1 MQSTNKGRVVL
12 ALFFCSGATALV
24 YEVIWAK
31 YLSLMFGS
39 TIYAQTVV
47 LAVFMGGLALG
58 NRLFGGWADQL
69 QRPIRAY
76 GLIEMI
82 IGIYA
87 FAFPVLDDATAYAFV
102 QLGANFVEKG
112 GTLLILKGGLSLAL
126 LLGPTVLMGG
136 TLPLLA
142 AWLQHSTPDAG
153 RRSARFYSVNS
164 LGAVAGAGS
173 AGFLLI
179 PNWGIEASLQLTAF
193 FNVIIGGIAFL
204 LGREDEFP
212 LTPKTTAPGVTAG
225 RTAHA
230 TLPWAMT
237 IVAITGAVSMG
248 LEVLASRALA
258 LIFGSSL
265 QAFAIVLMAFILGIG
280 LGSAWIAAP
289 NRRLIAP
296 EKLIVILLAGAG
308 LWVTVLVFNIERWVD
323 IYRMARTGIARTP
336 TGYFYNQCFTGILA
350 LGVLGL
356 PAAWIGSVL
365 PLLIRTQGGL
375 GLVLGKDVG
384 RLLTWNTLGAV
395 AGTLLTG
402 FLIMPGVGLRNAFG
416 ILAAALS
423 GVAWVIARR
432 QRWRAGSLGA
442 AGAVILAGLLPF
454 VGGEGWRHVM
464 SSGVFR
470 AREIEFNGELMSQ
483 RKKLVKLLFYED
495 AADATVSVEE
505 SNGPLGL
512 ERSLR
517 INGKVDATSGMD
529 LSTQLLC
536 AHLPMLMKPDARD
549 VFVLGLGSGV
559 TAGALLMHPVEHV
572 TVAENCAPV
581 VRSARY
587 FENWNRR
594 VVENPRARI
603 WQEDARTVLKLRSQ
617 LYDVIINEPSN
628 PWTVGVGSVFSQEYY
643 ALAASRLKPGGLV
656 VQWFHVYEMQD
667 GIVGLVLRTFGSVFP
682 YVEVWDAAAGDI
694 LLIGSLQ
701 PWRSDADLFRPGFK
715 TEAVRSDLAGIGI
728 HSAEQ
733 LLARQLASQRTG
745 FAIAGD
751 GPVESDLY
759 PRLEHVAPLAF
770 FIGGRSALLGRYDER
785 TRQQALAPPA
795 KLAALHKLSP
805 ADTHSVF
812 GTFESVNDELMMSI
826 LDLPAG
832 AKIPCVLKPTQPAS
846 AAPSTV
852 DHAVAGLNAG
862 DLAQAEKLIDQALH
876 EDSIDSQAEY
886 VARIIGREKQLRA
899 EPDVLTTP
907 PASGSTIRLK

>member
-1 MQSTNKGRVVL
+1 
-12 ALFFCSGATALV
+12 
-24 YEVIWAK
+24 
-31 YLSLMFGS
+31 
-39 TIYAQTVV
+39 
-47 LAVFMGGLALG
+47 
-58 NRLFGGWADQL
+58 
-69 QRPIRAY
+69 
-76 GLIEMI
+76 
-82 IGIYA
+82 
-87 FAFPVLDDATAYAFV
+87 
-102 QLGANFVEKG
+102 
-112 GTLLILKGGLSLAL
+112 
-126 LLGPTVLMGG
+126 
-136 TLPLLA
+136 
-142 AWLQHSTPDAG
+142 
-153 RRSARFYSVNS
+153 

-204 LGREDEFP
+204 LGRDEVVSAA
-212 LTPKTTAPGVTAG
+212 TKSSAHASAPGGKAN
-225 RTAHA
+225 AA
-230 TLPWAMT
+230 LPWAVG
-237 IVAITGAVSMG
+237 IVAVTGAVSMG

-296 EKLIVILLAGAG
+296 EKLIVVLLAGACI
-308 LWVTVLVFNIERWVD
+308 WITVLVFNIEKWVD
-323 IYRMARTGIARTP
+323 IYRIARTGIARTT

-350 LGVLGL
+350 LAVLGF
-356 PAAWIGSVL
+356 PAAAIGSVL
-365 PLLIRTQGGL
+365 PLMIRVQAGPESL
-375 GLVLGKDVG
+375 LGKEVG

-395 AGTLLTG
+395 VGTLVTG
-402 FLIMPGVGLRNAFG
+402 FVLMPGLGLRNAFG

-423 GVAWVIARR
+423 VMALIIARR
-432 QRWRAGSLGA
+432 QGWQAGTGGA
-442 AGAVILAGLLPF
+442 AGAVVLAGLLPF

-470 AREIEFNGELMSQ
+470 SREIDFDPQFMAQ
-483 RKKLVKLLFYED
+483 RKQRVKLLFYED
-495 AADATVSVEE
+495 APDATVSVEE

-536 AHLPMLMKPDARD
+536 AHLPMLMKPEARD

-559 TAGALLMHPVEHV
+559 TAGAMLMHPVARV
-572 TVAENCAPV
+572 DVAENCAPV
-581 VRSARY
+581 VRSAQF

-594 VVENPRARI
+594 VVTQPRTRM
-603 WQEDARTVLKLRSQ
+603 WSEDARTVLKLRPQ

-628 PWTVGVGSVFSQEYY
+628 PWTVGVGSVFSREYY
-643 ALAASRLKPGGLV
+643 GLAASRLKPGGLV

-667 GIVGLVLRTFGSVFP
+667 SIVGLVLRTFSSVFP

-701 PWRSDADLFRPGFK
+701 PWRSDAEVFRPGF
-715 TEAVRSDLAGIGI
+715 TLEAVRSDLANIGI
-728 HSAEQ
+728 HSPEQ

-751 GPVESDLY
+751 GPIESDLY

-770 FIGGRSALLGRYDER
+770 FIGSRSALLGLYDER
-785 TRQQALAPPA
+785 TRQQSLAPPT
-795 KLAALHKLSP
+795 KQAALRKLSS
-805 ADTHSVF
+805 ADTRSVF

-832 AKIPCVLKPTQPAS
+832 ANIPCVFKPQDRAVP
-846 AAPSTV
+846 AAPSTA
-852 DHAVAGLNAG
+852 DQAIVALNAG
-862 DLAQAEKLIDQALH
+862 DPAQAEKLIEQA
-876 EDSIDSQAEY
+876 SQQNPANPQVEF
-886 VARIIGREKQLRA
+886 VARIISREKQLR
-899 EPDVLTTP
+899 ETQPVP
-907 PASGSTIRLK
+907 QSGSPAAETRKRP